1 VKQAGA
7 AVKAF
12 KRIVKWLQGHKQAK
26 AVLASLRQPATAKA
40 IRDFEARTK
49 LKLPPALVA
58 IYRLH
63 HGHLRRQVL
72 AQRRLGNSRLPQ
84 GHQHR
89 RVRNTRC
96 YENGATG
103 LGLVWGSNNV
113 AYNNVVY
120 HNGSGIHL
128 SGDSPR
134 KSFEAPFEG
143 PAVLH
148 LKLQRSLNSAP
159 APSQGA
165 GRRSAGG

>member
-1 VKQAGA
+1 VKDSLGQGILTGGDGCRFVNLDVHDNGTDGLTHGIYLSA
-7 AVKAF
+7 ADCLIDGGRYWRNVGWGIHVYPKATNT
-12 KRIVKWLQGHKQAK
+12 V
-26 AVLASLRQPATAKA
+26 
-40 IRDFEARTK
+40 
-49 LKLPPALVA
+49 
-58 IYRLH
+58 
-63 HGHLRRQVL
+63 
-72 AQRRLGNSRLPQ
+72 
-84 GHQHR
+84 
-89 RVRNTRC
+89 VRNTRC